1 MTIKQVA
8 AEADVTS
15 SLLSQIEKNKANPS
29 INSLMGIAK
38 ALGVPIGSFFDDYEQ
53 IDNPVIRAGERKFL
67 KTQSGITFYLLTPQL
82 KNHRIGFIYNI
93 FEKGGSTGEMY
104 THEGEECGFVLEG
117 KLEVVSEGK
126 TYILETGDS
135 IILDSTRPHKCTN
148 INDGRTLVIWANS
161 PPTW

>member
-1 MTIKQVA
+1 MVK
-8 AEADVTS
+8 
-15 SLLSQIEKNKANPS
+15 LIEKD
-29 INSLMGIAK
+29 G
-38 ALGVPIGSFFDDYEQ
+38 
-53 IDNPVIRAGERKFL
+53 
-67 KTQSGITFYLLTPQL
+67 T
-82 KNHRIGFIYNI
+82 
-93 FEKGGSTGEMY
+93 TGEMY

-148 INDGRTLVIWANS
+148 ISDGKTLVIWANS